1 MKQIKKSKRFKKRYI
16 FMFSIIFLIAA
27 GMLLFVFC
35 TGNHYTFTYKYFSTD
50 YQMDESKI
58 KFKISDESIVKAE
71 KVYVNE
77 NNKICIDL
85 VSQKRGDTSIRTYYG
100 KIPMAEINIHVDR
113 FGIILEKGNLTF
125 NGYRYMEY
133 AFVICIA
140 VVFAFM
146 AFSYI
151 ESFRRADFSYSM
163 VAYGAVSLYSLAIV
177 VYTCYYFINFA
188 NDTFKHFLY
197 RIYETGVL
205 FAIVASLPMFVVS
218 FAMAFSNI
226 WLVRHEGFRPVNLLG
241 IFLGIFTFI
250 ATLFVYQGRY
260 LFYGV
265 NEVAY
270 RIYDTLYFMLSY
282 TASFMECLFL
292 FIMLTAFMSTRY
304 KPPYNKDYIMILG
317 CGIRK
322 DGGLTPLLRGRA
334 DAALNF
340 EAAQYE
346 QTGKHAKFIPSG
358 GQGSDE
364 IISESE
370 AIKRYLLEKGVPEER
385 ILKEDKSVNTFQN
398 ILFSKQVIENDA
410 GSAENVKA
418 AFATTNY
425 HIFRGYVLSQK
436 HNLDAQGISAK
447 TKWYFYPNAFLREFV
462 GLLAEKKIQISI
474 IIVSIIL
481 FFASIYNIL
490 SLM

>member
-27 GMLLFVFC
+27 GILLFVFC

-100 KIPMAEINIHVDR
+100 KIHMAEINIHVDR

-250 ATLFVYQGRY
+250 GTLFVYEGRY
-260 LFYGV
+260 LFYGTNAV
-265 NEVAY
+265 VY
-270 RIYDTLYFMLSY
+270 KIYDTLYFMLSY
-282 TASFMECLFL
+282 TVSFMECLFL

>member
-1 MKQIKKSKRFKKRYI
+1 
-16 FMFSIIFLIAA
+16 
-27 GMLLFVFC
+27 
-35 TGNHYTFTYKYFSTD
+35 
-50 YQMDESKI
+50 
-58 KFKISDESIVKAE
+58 
-71 KVYVNE
+71 
-77 NNKICIDL
+77 
-85 VSQKRGDTSIRTYYG
+85 
-100 KIPMAEINIHVDR
+100 
-113 FGIILEKGNLTF
+113 
-125 NGYRYMEY
+125 MEY

-250 ATLFVYQGRY
+250 GTLFVYEGRY
-260 LFYGV
+260 LFYGTNAV
-265 NEVAY
+265 VY
-270 RIYDTLYFMLSY
+270 KIYDTLYFMLSY
-282 TASFMECLFL
+282 TVSFMECLFL

-410 GSAENVKA
+410 GSAENIKA

-462 GLLAEKKIQISI
+462 GLLRRKYRFP
-474 IIVSIIL
+474 L
-481 FFASIYNIL
+481 
-490 SLM
+490 

>member
-218 FAMAFSNI
+218 FAMSFSNI

>member
-27 GMLLFVFC
+27 GILLFVFC

-100 KIPMAEINIHVDR
+100 KIHMAEINIHVDR

-241 IFLGIFTFI
+241 IFLGVLTFI

-481 FFASIYNIL
+481 FFVSIYNIL

>member
-27 GMLLFVFC
+27 GILLFVFC

-241 IFLGIFTFI
+241 IFLGVLTFI

-260 LFYGV
+260 LLYGV